1 MKKSLWT
8 RLLSLLLAVV
18 LCVELLPAVGSAV
31 SPSEDLEHTVE
42 GTVEEPAEV
51 AFEEASLRSE
61 RVKHFRMGDGSYVA
75 VQYDVPVHHQDA
87 DGRWQDIDNTLEPV
101 GQTYAVEDGSVAFA
115 ASLNGDAVFTAGADE
130 HRVQLFL
137 DGDSDALP
145 SHDATLAAPEPTE
158 AVALP
163 EVTEETTEEPAEE
176 TETAAAAEETHAEMM
191 VETGAAAELEPAG
204 PARSYH
210 AAEAVVQESFS
221 LRSDDPFVPEK
232 LSSSLLYP
240 DVYDG
245 VDLAYTLYG
254 ETIKETILVNK
265 AQASYLFS
273 FVLQTGDLTAE
284 MQEDGS
290 VLLLDEAG
298 SPVYAIPAPYMLDA
312 GGTYSD
318 AVRYTLEE
326 LDRGSYRLLV
336 DADAAWIEEE
346 AQFPVAIDPTIVKI
360 SQSGSL
366 SWAYVFSGR
375 PDTSFPE
382 STVRVGYTQHNGSGE
397 YQAIAAVDEL
407 PELPSGSMVT
417 AAAIHALQSGFSNV
431 SSDDFQYLYAHQ
443 MTIDKTGSQ
452 KYSDWIKTLTW
463 NKIYA
468 NGTNHY
474 KTATEDFIRLT
485 STNGYRSL
493 DITRAA
499 RSWYSGGKCHAILLR
514 SDCSA
519 SKRIVSSFQTGAS
532 YLTVTYRNDFGLESY
547 YTYQTQSAGRAGTGY
562 ISDHMQ
568 RLTFVVPLLSSD
580 SSVMPFGLSLVY
592 NSGLSRESFGVQQ
605 KKNPNEPPDYT
616 RDYRNMLLGSGWKL
630 SAQQC
635 VQSVRIGSDDAQTL
649 YWVYTDA
656 DGTQHYFSKEGG
668 GGAETDGVF
677 RDEDGLGLKMTC
689 QSNPDSDTGHTNFT
703 ITDDNGN
710 ETFFRDGILTYT
722 KDAYGNG
729 IYYCYNDINFD
740 TPDGKSWRPTNEV
753 FNRLTRIYRQN
764 KGASVEYLATLIYD
778 ADGRL
783 LRVGDEAGKET
794 KFHYDNTAGVRQLD
808 YLLCPDGT
816 KLNYTY
822 DTTGL
827 NGAHDG
833 EANYGIWYTYHTD
846 GTIDQ
851 FYEFTLDGGTHV
863 PGDTVKCWNGKNRS
877 SYRAFGADRQAGTE
891 DDIRLEVVFDNW
903 GRTVSTY
910 TTNTDITRILGSS
923 AASYTDTAERSKQN
937 NRLTSVGSTGMTAE
951 NLLRDGGLESE
962 DGWTNASTGSGSAAA
977 RTTITNDENRRH
989 GTGGL
994 NLYLPDGAGS
1004 GDAAAISRP
1013 VTLTAGETYTLSGYF
1028 SASSHLRWSSGAR
1041 LEAVVQGGGAEQ
1053 TVLLTD
1059 ARPSSA
1065 IENGWQRVTATFTAP
1080 AASCRIAF
1088 RMSGCTGTAYLDDL
1102 QLEQAEAASTYNLL
1116 QNGSFEFGDAGWNLQ
1131 GGSAAAAETKFGAK
1145 AMTMQGS
1152 YNGIL
1157 HVSQPVALNCSSDTT
1172 FLLSGWAQ
1180 ADYAAPN
1187 AALEFGSGT
1196 RYFGLIAEIFY
1207 VGVDDPER
1215 QSVPFSWA
1223 TADWQCAVGTIVP
1236 KESGKTIRRIIVYCA
1251 FDHNS
1256 GTARFDNLSL
1266 RQEPVQ
1272 TYSYNADGNVTAATQ
1287 TGTGTEKAGY
1297 TGTDLTSYTAANGA
1311 KYTYTYNAA
1320 HDVTSASVAG
1330 IKSTT
1335 TYNEAGNVTGSKLT
1349 STEKN
1354 EQKYLESSAV
1364 ATPDRNHTQSV
1375 TDVNGNTTSYGY
1387 NSLAEQLILTTDALG
1402 RTTEYTYD
1410 ANSRRTAMV
1419 YRHGVAA
1426 IDYGYE
1432 NGRLA
1437 TLDRKTYRSGAAQHQ
1452 IYSFGYNQWGQ
1463 ATSTSVG
1470 NLVLST
1476 NDYAPRGGNLTQT
1489 TYANGVA
1496 VTYSYDLLDRLVE
1509 KSYHE
1514 TGKPDFTI
1522 RYTYNAESQLAR
1534 LRYEEDGETVGS
1546 YAFEYDSLGRLIR
1559 STAMDENGSVTQRT
1573 EHLYDAFNR
1582 LSGQSW
1588 TLGAQTY
1595 SERYAYSDG
1604 EKGDGSLTSM
1614 TAATGDSL
1622 SFGYDT
1628 LKRLNRVTV
1637 KNGSYVILN
1646 TAYAYRDVSWN
1657 RGSAQVEF
1665 RNVRLGSD
1673 SGMLLEGKKYVYDD
1687 VGNLKEIRES
1697 TGDFNKL
1704 VEYAYDSQNQLTSEA
1719 YYKSGETKAYLTYY
1733 YTYDT
1738 AGNLLT
1744 VSQKEG
1750 DTTTL
1755 LQTYTYGDAQWHDL
1769 LTAVNGQAITYD
1781 ASGNPLSYGGWSF
1794 GWQNGRQLKTASK
1807 TSDGKTETLEYAYDA
1822 DGIRTSKTYTVETF
1836 TQIPDYTVTF
1846 KADGTTVKTMTV
1858 EDGYTL
1864 KDSDYPAVPTKTG
1877 YTGAWVKYT
1886 SAIHS
1891 NVTVQAKYTAVSTDH
1906 TVTFKANGKTVK
1918 TMVVPDGYVLQD
1930 SDYPPIPPRVGY
1942 KGSWSKVTTAIR
1954 RDTVIYASYMPNGG
1968 GIVIPTQPTS
1978 PGEIMSGGEG
1988 EPVEADV
1995 PAEDE
2000 TVAPQEMHVTGTQTV
2015 THEYLTLNGKVARET
2030 IRTNNTLTAVLDFIY
2045 DESGKPFALKYS
2057 TNGTSFQTY
2066 YYVLNLQGDV
2076 VKLIHYIPGFE
2087 YESVATYEYDAWG
2100 NILSSSGRL
2109 AEINPLRYRGYYYD
2123 SETGFYYLQSRYY
2136 DPANRRF
2143 INADTYSSTDP
2154 GDAIGCN
2161 MFAYCGNNPVMRNDY
2176 SGDAW
2181 WHWVVATV
2189 AVVGL
2194 AVASVVTCGGAA
2206 AAAMTATALISG
2218 TCTTVPAAA
2227 TIITGAALG
2236 AGVAY
2241 AGSVV
2246 SAASSVK
2253 STEEFAEY
2261 GKSALISTVAGAVV
2275 GAVAGAINAATS
2287 CFVAG
2292 TPVLTEDG
2300 DKPIEDVTVGDYV
2313 WAWDEATGTTELK
2326 QVVETYVNE
2335 TSELTHIFV
2344 NGEEIVAT
2352 PTHPFYCPVKGWT
2365 DAAHLRA
2372 GDILVLVNGEYV
2384 VVEKI
2389 QHELLENPVK
2399 VYNFQVQD
2407 YHTYYVAESGVLVHN
2422 RCLPENSVAMSTDDA
2437 LDTASDYLGPNYTEV
2452 ENGRYVSFD
2461 GDLQVRI
2468 GNADILGQH
2477 AGGPH
2482 INLDWIGAGK
2492 YRTFHIFLLD

>member
-163 EVTEETTEEPAEE
+163 EVTEETKEAAEEPAEE
-176 TETAAAAEETHAEMM
+176 TETAASEEEPAAEMM

-210 AAEAVVQESFS
+210 AAEAVVQEPFS

-254 ETIKETILVNK
+254 ETIKETILLNK

-360 SQSGSL
+360 SRSGSL

-397 YQAIAAVDEL
+397 YQAIAAVDKL
-407 PELPSGSMVT
+407 PALPSGSMVT

-443 MTIDKTGSQ
+443 LTIDKTGEQ

-499 RSWYSGGKCHAILLR
+499 RSWYSGGNCHAILLR

-519 SKRIVSSFQTGAS
+519 SKRIVSSFQTSAS

-729 IYYCYNDINFD
+729 IYYCYNGINFD

-753 FNRLTRIYRQN
+753 FNRLTSICRQN
-764 KGASVEYLATLIYD
+764 KGASVEYLAKLIYD

-877 SYRAFGADRQAGTE
+877 SYRAFGADQLAETD

-903 GRTVSTY
+903 GRTISTY

-1088 RMSGCTGTAYLDDL
+1088 RMRGCTGTAYLDDL

-1116 QNGSFEFGDAGWNLQ
+1116 QNASFEFGDAGWNLQ
-1131 GGSAAAAETKFGAK
+1131 GGSAAAADTRFGAK

-1152 YNGIL
+1152 YNGNL

-1207 VGVDDPER
+1207 VGVEKPEQ
-1215 QSVPFSWA
+1215 QSIPFSWA

-1402 RTTEYTYD
+1402 RETNYTYD

-1489 TYANGVA
+1489 TYANGAA

-1514 TGKPDFTI
+1514 TGKPDLTI

-1628 LKRLNRVTV
+1628 LKRLNRVTA
-1637 KNGSYVILN
+1637 KSGSSIIMN

-1697 TGDFNKL
+1697 TGDFSKL
-1704 VEYAYDSQNQLTSEA
+1704 VDYAYDSQNQLTSEA
-1719 YYKSGETKAYLTYY
+1719 YYKSGEAKAYLTYY

-1807 TSDGKTETLEYAYDA
+1807 TSDGKTETLEYSYDA

-1836 TQIPDYTVTF
+1836 TQLPDYTVTF
-1846 KADGTTVKTMTV
+1846 TADGTTVKTMTV

-1877 YTGAWVKYT
+1877 YTGEWVKYT
-1886 SAIHS
+1886 SAVHS

-1906 TVTFKANGKTVK
+1906 TVTFKANGKTTK

-1968 GIVIPTQPTS
+1968 GIVIPTQPTT
-1978 PGEIMSGGEG
+1978 PDEIMSGGEG
-1988 EPVEADV
+1988 EPVENEPVEEEA
-1995 PAEDE
+1995 
-2000 TVAPQEMHVTGTQTV
+2000 VAPQGIHVTGTQTV

-2030 IRTNNTLTAVLDFIY
+2030 IRTNNSLTAVLDFIY

-2057 TNGTSFQTY
+2057 TDGTSFKTY

-2100 NILSSSGRL
+2100 NIVSSSGRL

-2123 SETGFYYLQSRYY
+2123 NETGFYYLQSRYY

-2143 INADTYSSTDP
+2143 ISADVYAST
-2154 GDAIGCN
+2154 GQGFVGTN
-2161 MFAYCGNNPVMRNDY
+2161 MFAYCVNNPVFLTDEDGNFAIAIGIGAAVEAICGGVAAAGLGIVLLGELERSSKANREAMRE
-2176 SGDAW
+2176 
-2181 WHWVVATV
+2181 
-2189 AVVGL
+2189 AVKAKVDSMIAADSCVPEPEPRNNSVYVLYDTQNGKNIVKYVGRTNNPERRL
-2194 AVASVVTCGGAA
+2194 SEHRRPGNPKRNYRMKVIVTGLTKSEAMVTEQVLISAYTLKYLDNARREIAAKNVDNYLQYTAAVA
-2206 AAAMTATALISG
+2206 
-2218 TCTTVPAAA
+2218 
-2227 TIITGAALG
+2227 
-2236 AGVAY
+2236 
-2241 AGSVV
+2241 
-2246 SAASSVK
+2246 
-2253 STEEFAEY
+2253 
-2261 GKSALISTVAGAVV
+2261 
-2275 GAVAGAINAATS
+2275 
-2287 CFVAG
+2287 
-2292 TPVLTEDG
+2292 
-2300 DKPIEDVTVGDYV
+2300 
-2313 WAWDEATGTTELK
+2313 
-2326 QVVETYVNE
+2326 
-2335 TSELTHIFV
+2335 
-2344 NGEEIVAT
+2344 
-2352 PTHPFYCPVKGWT
+2352 
-2365 DAAHLRA
+2365 
-2372 GDILVLVNGEYV
+2372 
-2384 VVEKI
+2384 
-2389 QHELLENPVK
+2389 ELLACG
-2399 VYNFQVQD
+2399 
-2407 YHTYYVAESGVLVHN
+2407 AEETL
-2422 RCLPENSVAMSTDDA
+2422 
-2437 LDTASDYLGPNYTEV
+2437 
-2452 ENGRYVSFD
+2452 
-2461 GDLQVRI
+2461 I
-2468 GNADILGQH
+2468 GLM
-2477 AGGPH
+2477 
-2482 INLDWIGAGK
+2482 
-2492 YRTFHIFLLD
+2492 RE